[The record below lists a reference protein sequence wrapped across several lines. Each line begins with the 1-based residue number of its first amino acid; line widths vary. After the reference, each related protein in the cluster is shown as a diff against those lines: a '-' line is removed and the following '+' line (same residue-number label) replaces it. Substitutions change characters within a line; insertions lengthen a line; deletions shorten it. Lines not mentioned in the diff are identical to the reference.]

1 MLDALLTVIGLF
13 ATAFSVAST
22 IPQIKKA
29 LKTKNTDD
37 VSIRFLVILIIGLSL
52 WALYGIGKSDI
63 VIILG
68 NLVGVSLN
76 IFMLI
81 LKIRYSKKPL
91 DEG

>member
-13 ATAFSVAST
+13 ATAYSVAST

-29 LKTKNTDD
+29 QKTKNTDD
-37 VSIRFLVILIIGLSL
+37 VSIRFLAVLIIGLSL